1 MKNFYK
7 KDVWQIIEEGFHPE
21 MNRESESIFS
31 IGNGYMGQR
40 ANFEEQYSGDSLQ
53 GSYVAG
59 VYYPDKT
66 RVGWWKNGYPEYFAK
81 VLNAPN
87 WIGIDISVNG
97 KAIDLALSK
106 IISFSRILNMKEG
119 YLERSFKINVSRNKT
134 IEINA
139 RRFLS
144 MAEPDLGIIRYS
156 VRSVDFEGT
165 LGYTVYIDGDV
176 KNEDANYGKK
186 FWVEVCREINGDYGI
201 LTTRTMKTD
210 FHVATGMCSEFQNNN
225 NIIAVKPVIINREKY
240 IANAFTVSVKPGE
253 EWVLYKYVSVLS
265 SLNTPKERLTDH
277 LKLRLKE
284 GKATGYNQ
292 LLSEHIKIWE
302 KIWASSDVVIEGDLA
317 AQQAIRFNI
326 FHLNQ
331 SYTGKDE
338 RLNIGP
344 KGFTG
349 EKYGGSTY
357 WDTEAFGLPFFL
369 KTADQKVGRNLLL
382 YRYKHLEKSIA
393 NAEKLGFKNGAAL
406 YPMVTMNGEECH
418 NEWEIT
424 FEEIHRNGVIAFAI
438 FNYIRHTGDEEYMAE
453 YGLEVLI
460 GISRFWSQRTTFSEN
475 LKKYVILGVTG
486 PNEYENNVNNN
497 WYTNSLA
504 VWTLSYTI
512 KNIRILEKGNPDKLS
527 ALFRKI
533 NFNFSD
539 ETTRWKDVIKN
550 MHFAVDNTRNIF
562 LQQDGFLDKELKPAS
577 SIPSA
582 EKPINQHWSW
592 DRILR
597 SCFIKQA
604 DVLQG
609 LYLFEDQFD
618 TDTIKCNYDFYEPMT
633 VHESSL
639 SACIHS
645 IVASRIGDIEKAYE
659 LYLRTARLD
668 LDDYNNEVSEGLHI
682 TSMAGTWLAI
692 VEGFGGMRIIDDKI
706 LLNPLIPLN
715 WQSYSFHARFRGVM
729 FEVKVTKEC
738 VSVNNISQKP
748 LRVEI
753 SGKEYQIKGA
763 EKIILNLKVDFF
775 LKL

>member
-1 MKNFYK
+1 MNSYYK
-7 KDVWQIIEEGFHPE
+7 KDDWLIIEDGFHPE

-66 RVGWWKNGYPEYFAK
+66 RVGWWKNGYPKYFAK

-97 KAIDLALSK
+97 NAIDLASAK

-119 YLERSFKINVSRNKT
+119 YLERSFKVTVSRNKT
-134 IEINA
+134 IEIIS

-156 VRSVDFEGT
+156 VKSVDFSGR
-165 LGYTVYIDGDV
+165 LDFRVYIDANV
-176 KNEDANYGKK
+176 RNEDTNYGKK
-186 FWVEVCREINGDYGI
+186 FWKEVTREMTEGSGF
-201 LTTRTMKTD
+201 LTTRTIKTD
-210 FHVATGMCSEFQNNN
+210 FHVTTGMCFEVQRNKKTVNVNQS
-225 NIIAVKPVIINREKY
+225 IINREKF
-240 IANAFTVSVKPGE
+240 IANTFPVSFKSGE

-265 SLNTPKERLTDH
+265 SLNNPKEQLANDIR
-277 LKLRLKE
+277 LRLKE
-284 GKATGYNQ
+284 AKAKGYEK
-292 LLSEHIKIWE
+292 LFLSHIKEWG
-302 KIWASSDVVIEGDLA
+302 KIWATSDIVIDGDLS

-331 SYTGKDE
+331 TYTGKDE

-393 NAEKLGFKNGAAL
+393 NAERLGFKNGAAL

-424 FEEIHRNGVIAFAI
+424 FEEIHRNGAIAYAI
-438 FNYIRHTGDEEYMAE
+438 YNYIRHTGDEDFMSD

-475 LKKYVILGVTG
+475 LKKHVILGVTG

-497 WYTNSLA
+497 WYTNKLA
-504 VWTLSYTI
+504 VWTLSYSLRNI
-512 KNIRILEKGNPDKLS
+512 GILKKKNPGKLN
-527 ALFRKI
+527 ALFKKT
-533 NFNFSD
+533 NFNYTE
-539 ETTRWKDVIKN
+539 ETTRWKDLIKD
-550 MHFAVDNTRNIF
+550 MYFPFDKKRKVF
-562 LQQDGFLDKELKPAS
+562 LQQDGFLDKELVPVS

-582 EKPINQHWSW
+582 ERPINQHWSW

-604 DVLQG
+604 DVLHG
-609 LYLFEDQFD
+609 IYLFEDQFD
-618 TDTIKCNYDFYEPMT
+618 IETIRRNYNFYEPMT

-639 SACIHS
+639 SACIYS
-645 IVASRIGDIEKAYE
+645 IVASRIGNIEKAYE

-668 LDDYNNEVSEGLHI
+668 LDDYNKEVSDGLHI
-682 TSMAGTWLAI
+682 TSMAGTWLTI
-692 VEGFGGMRIIDDKI
+692 VEGFGGMRILDDKI
-706 LLNPLIPLN
+706 LLSPFIPDK
-715 WQSYSFHARFRGVM
+715 WKSYSFHARFRGVL
-729 FEVKVTKEC
+729 FEVKVTKDGVIIKNLSE
-738 VSVNNISQKP
+738 KP
-748 LRVEI
+748 LQLII
-753 SGKEYQIKGA
+753 SGTDYQLKGS
-763 EKIILNLKVDFF
+763 EKLVHKLK
-775 LKL
+775 

>member
-1 MKNFYK
+1 MNSFYK
-7 KDVWQIIEEGFHPE
+7 RDNWQIIEEGFHPE

-87 WIGIDISVNG
+87 WIGIDISLDDTPV
-97 KAIDLALSK
+97 DLATSE
-106 IISFSRILNMKEG
+106 IVSFTRILNMQEG
-119 YLERSFKINVSRNKT
+119 YLERSFRIAVSENKR
-134 IEINA
+134 IDFNS
-139 RRFLS
+139 RRFVS

-156 VRSVDFEGT
+156 VKSVDFEGT
-165 LGYTVYIDGDV
+165 IDFTIYIDGDV
-176 KNEDANYGKK
+176 KNEDTNYGEK
-186 FWVEVCREINGDYGI
+186 FWKEVSKDHNGHEGVLI
-201 LTTRTMKTD
+201 TRTLKTD
-210 FHVATGMCSEFQNNN
+210 FHVATGMCFGFFKDDRELP
-225 NIIAVKPVIINREKY
+225 VKAKVIDREKY
-240 IANAFTVSVKPGE
+240 IASNISLLISQGE
-253 EWVLYKYVSVLS
+253 EIILTKYVSVLS
-265 SLNTPKERLTDH
+265 SLNNEKK
-277 LKLRLKE
+277 KLMGDTKIRLKE
-284 GKATGYNQ
+284 AKAKGFDN
-292 LLSEHIKIWE
+292 LFLEHVREWE
-302 KIWASSDVVIEGDLA
+302 RIWATSDVVIEGDLS

-326 FHLNQ
+326 FHINQ
-331 SYTGKDE
+331 TYTGKDE

-357 WDTEAFGLPFFL
+357 WDTEAFSLPFFL
-369 KTADQKVGRNLLL
+369 KTADPKVGKNLLL
-382 YRYKHLEKSIA
+382 YRYKHLGKSIA

-424 FEEIHRNGVIAFAI
+424 FEEIHRNGAIAFAI
-438 FNYIRHTGDEEYMAE
+438 FNYIRHTGDYEYMAD
-453 YGLEVLI
+453 YGLEALI

-504 VWTLSYTI
+504 VWTLSYTL
-512 KNIRILEKGNPDKLS
+512 KNIRVLEKETPKKLS
-527 ALFRKI
+527 GLYKKLH
-533 NFNFSD
+533 FNFSA
-539 ETTRWKDVIKN
+539 ESARWQDIIKN
-550 MHFAVDNTRNIF
+550 MHFPVDNNRNIF

-577 SIPSA
+577 CIPA
-582 EKPINQHWSW
+582 DERPINQHWSW

-609 LYLFEDQFD
+609 LYIFEDHFD
-618 TDTIKCNYDFYEPMT
+618 TQTIKRNFEFYEPMT

-645 IVASRIGDIEKAYE
+645 IVASRIGNIETAYE

-668 LDDYNNEVSEGLHI
+668 LDDYNNEVSNGLHI

-692 VEGFGGMRIIDDKI
+692 VEGFGGMRINDGKVI
-706 LLNPLIPLN
+706 LNPLIPAN
-715 WQSYSFHARFRGVM
+715 WQSYSFHARFRGVL

-738 VSVNNISQKP
+738 VTINNLSEKP
-748 LRVEI
+748 LDLDI
-753 SGKEYQIKGA
+753 YDKKYQITGLQ
-763 EKIILNLKVDFF
+763 KIIHTFKVDFF
-775 LKL
+775 S